1 MWQLGGPWAHRLHRP
16 RHFEPHGPCGGLARI
31 SKQLPL
37 DAGAAAV
44 AGRWVGK
51 WPPGAL
57 GLFLVSTESSHTVVI
72 LYPDLG
78 CFMENFDVPA
88 FAGASIRDAQ
98 LFAGGLPSRI

>member
-1 MWQLGGPWAHRLHRP
+1 M
-16 RHFEPHGPCGGLARI
+16 
-31 SKQLPL
+31 
-37 DAGAAAV
+37 
-44 AGRWVGK
+44 
-51 WPPGAL
+51 
-57 GLFLVSTESSHTVVI
+57 STESSHTVVI